1 MVTSSASA
9 DRQDLHRPDLHR
21 QDIHRQDVP
30 GTTALPVGPG
40 LATIRLGGAPVPAV
54 LADGFV
60 LPLAAAARRVGAGGT
75 VPASVREALADWD
88 RWSSVV
94 RQVADQV
101 AAGDVGGPD
110 WLAEADVAF
119 LPALADPPTV
129 YCAAANYQ
137 DHAQEMRAKVDRKA
151 ESPLFFLVPPASLA
165 GHRQEVVRPEG
176 VERLDWEVEL
186 AVVIGREAYQVN
198 AADAETV
205 IAGYTVA
212 NDLSLRDFARRDDTP
227 FFPDWLAMKSYTGC
241 MPLGPAIVPAA
252 FVPDPMNLDLSLS
265 VNGEQRQGSN
275 TKNMIFSIAEQ
286 IAYLSRIV
294 ALQPGDLV
302 LTGTPAGTGNAWDL
316 YLSPDDVVVAEVEG
330 LGRLETRIAAAA
342 VAVPEGNGRAR

>member
-1 MVTSSASA
+1 MTSSASA
-9 DRQDLHRPDLHR
+9 DRQD
-21 QDIHRQDVP
+21 VP
-30 GTTALPVGPG
+30 GTTALAVAPG
-40 LATIRLGGAPVPAV
+40 LATIRLNGAPTPAV

-60 LPLAAAARRVGAGGT
+60 LPLTAAARRVGAGDT
-75 VPASVREALADWD
+75 APASVREALSDWD
-88 RWSSVV
+88 RWSSVI
-94 RQVADQV
+94 RQVADD
-101 AAGDVGGPD
+101 GVGGPD

-119 LPALADPPTV
+119 LPAIADPPTV
-129 YCAAANYQ
+129 YCAAANYH

-165 GHRQEVVRPEG
+165 GHRDEVVRPDG

-186 AVVIGREAYQVN
+186 GVVIGREAYQVS
-198 AADAETV
+198 AADAATV

-252 FVPDPMNLDLSLS
+252 FVPVPMNLDLSLS

-286 IAYLSRIV
+286 IEYLSRIV
-294 ALQPGDLV
+294 ALQPGDII
-302 LTGTPAGTGNAWDL
+302 LTGTPAGTGNAWNV
-316 YLSPDDVVVAEVEG
+316 YLSPDDVMVAEIQG
-330 LGRLETRIAAAA
+330 LGRLETRVAAAA
-342 VAVPEGNGRAR
+342 TAAGNGRAR